1 MTRGILIAGNESP
14 SSAAIAAEAKKRVK
28 VAATAFIPNRFGGEP
43 VDSVSAVRTP
53 LPEDAALVWNPAGP
67 VSSRALVVAAENRL
81 GRIDEA
87 ILVCT
92 PPALRRRADELAP
105 AEIDALVDDLV
116 KGWFF
121 LVRELALVF
130 RPRKAGTL
138 ALVLSEAGLGGAKE
152 EATDLVGASI
162 AASYRAFAQGL
173 LASSFAEPYRV
184 LAFSSSEAGDD
195 EAFAAF
201 VFKILDEANKRDSG
215 KWHKYGRGG
224 LFGLR

>member
-14 SSAAIAAEAKKRVK
+14 AAAAIAAEAKKRVQI
-28 VAATAFIPNRFGGEP
+28 AATATIPNRFADQGE
-43 VDSVSAVRTP
+43 SASR
-53 LPEDAALVWNPAGP
+53 PEADEGTLAWNPAGP
-67 VSSRALVVAAENRL
+67 VSARALVVAAENRL

-92 PPALRRRADELAP
+92 PPAVRRRPDELSP
-105 AEIDALVDDLV
+105 SEIDTLLDDLV

-130 RPRKAGTL
+130 RARKAGTL
-138 ALVLSEAGLGGAKE
+138 ALVLSEAGLGGGKE
-152 EATDLVGASI
+152 DATDLVGSSI
-162 AASYRAFAQGL
+162 AASFRAFAQGL

-184 LAFSSSEAGDD
+184 LAFSSADAGDD
-195 EAFAAF
+195 AAFAAF
-201 VFKILDEANKRDSG
+201 VFKIMDDANKKDSG
-215 KWHKYGRGG
+215 KWHKYGRSG